1 LIIPSVPT
9 PAPAPSNKENGGEE
23 AQMTGVGKNCNIK
36 KMKKTLN
43 QDINLKKIF
52 KKKQRPKH
60 GMLALLIV
68 FVAILAGAVGAVFT
82 NFYWQG
88 HIFDLLENQGAS
100 IIERNTTVVEEKYL
114 PQTTEEEKT
123 IETVKQVSPS
133 VVSIIISKDV
143 PIVEKYYIDPFG
155 SDFFGGFQIPQ
166 YREKGTEKQQI
177 GSGTGFIISE
187 NGMILT
193 NKHVVL
199 EEEVEYIVL
208 FNSGDKYS
216 AKVLAKD
223 PFYDLAII
231 QIDQSDIKEGDE
243 KSFVPV
249 KLGDS
254 SKLQIG
260 QTVIAIG
267 NALGEFQN
275 TVSVGV
281 VSGLGRNIVATG
293 AGIAESLEGIIQTDA
308 AINPGNS
315 GGPLLNL
322 VGEVIGI
329 NVARST
335 SGENIGFSLPI
346 NMAKRDIEQVKAE
359 GKIVYPFL
367 GIYYTHITEEISKAN
382 NLSVKSGVWVGRD
395 KQGQETEIAVVSNSP
410 AEIAG
415 IKRDDIILE
424 FDNKEITETNSLAKI
439 ILQYSPGDKISLK
452 ILRGEEEFS
461 REVTLI
467 EMED

>member
-1 LIIPSVPT
+1 
-9 PAPAPSNKENGGEE
+9 
-23 AQMTGVGKNCNIK
+23 
-36 KMKKTLN
+36 MKKTLN

-52 KKKQRPKH
+52 KKKQPSKH
-60 GMLALLIV
+60 GALALLIV
-68 FVAILAGAVGAVFT
+68 FVAILAGIAGAIFT
-82 NFYWQG
+82 NFYWEE
-88 HIFDLLENQGAS
+88 HIFGLLENQGIS
-100 IIERNTTVVEEKYL
+100 VIHKDTTIIEEKYL

-123 IETVKQVSPS
+123 IQTVKRVSPS

-166 YREKGTEKQQI
+166 YREKGTEKQQV

-193 NKHVVL
+193 NKHVVS
-199 EEEVEYIVL
+199 EEGVEYIVL
-208 FNSGDKYS
+208 LNSGEKYP

-231 QIDQSDIKEGDE
+231 QINQSDVVEGDE

-346 NMAKRDIEQVKAE
+346 NMAKRDIEQVKVE

-367 GIYYTHITEEISKAN
+367 GIYYAPITEEISKAN
-382 NLSVKSGVWVGRD
+382 DLPVKFGAWVGRD
-395 KQGQETEIAVVSNSP
+395 GQGQKTEIAVVSDSP
-410 AEIAG
+410 AEIAE

-424 FDNKEITETNSLAKI
+424 FDNKKITETNSLAKI
-439 ILQYSPGDKISLK
+439 ILEYSPGDKVSLK
-452 ILRGEEEFS
+452 ILRGEDEFS
-461 REVTLI
+461 REITLT
-467 EMED
+467 ERD

>member
-1 LIIPSVPT
+1 MD
-9 PAPAPSNKENGGEE
+9 NNY
-23 AQMTGVGKNCNIK
+23 IK
-36 KMKKTLN
+36 STERIFHK
-43 QDINLKKIF
+43 DIDLKKIF
-52 KKKQRPKH
+52 KKRRQSKH
-60 GMLALLIV
+60 GILALLII
-68 FVAILAGAVGAVFT
+68 FVAILSGAAGAAFT
-82 NFYWQG
+82 NLYWEE
-88 HIFDLLENQGAS
+88 HIFDLLDNQGVP
-100 IIERNTTVVEEKYL
+100 IIQRDTTIIEEKYL

-133 VVSIIISKDV
+133 VVSIIISKDI
-143 PIVEKYYIDPFG
+143 PILEKYYIDPFG

-166 YREKGTEKQQI
+166 YREKGTEKKQV
-177 GSGTGFIISE
+177 GSGTGFIISKS
-187 NGMILT
+187 GMILT

-199 EEEVEYIVL
+199 EEGVEYIVL
-208 FNSGDKYS
+208 LNSGEKYP
-216 AKVLAKD
+216 AKILAKD

-231 QIDQSDIKEGDE
+231 QIDQSDVADE
-243 KSFVPV
+243 EKKSFSPV

-281 VSGLGRNIVATG
+281 ISGLGRNIVATG

-382 NLSVKSGVWVGRD
+382 DLSVKSGAWVGRD
-395 KQGQETEIAVVSNSP
+395 GQGQETEIAVVSDSP
-410 AEIAG
+410 AEAAG

-424 FDNKEITETNSLAKI
+424 FDNKQITEIDSLAKI
-439 ILQYSPGDKISLK
+439 ILQYSPGDKVSLK
-452 ILRGEEEFS
+452 ILRGEQEFS
-461 REVTLI
+461 REVVLA
-467 EMED
+467 ERE

>member
-1 LIIPSVPT
+1 
-9 PAPAPSNKENGGEE
+9 
-23 AQMTGVGKNCNIK
+23 
-36 KMKKTLN
+36 MKKTLN
-43 QDINLKKIF
+43 QDINLKKFF
-52 KKKQRPKH
+52 KKKQPSKH
-60 GMLALLIV
+60 GALALLIV
-68 FVAILAGAVGAVFT
+68 FVAILAGIAGAIFT
-82 NFYWQG
+82 NFYWEK
-88 HIFDLLENQGAS
+88 HIFDLLENQGIS
-100 IIERNTTVVEEKYL
+100 VIHKDTTIIEEKYL

-123 IETVKQVSPS
+123 IQTVKQVSPS
-133 VVSIIISKDV
+133 VVSIIISRDV
-143 PIVEKYYIDPFG
+143 PIVEKYYINPFN

-166 YREKGTEKQQI
+166 YREKGTEKQQV

-193 NKHVVL
+193 NKHVVS
-199 EEEVEYIVL
+199 EEGVEYIVL
-208 FNSGDKYS
+208 LNSGEKYP

-231 QIDQSDIKEGDE
+231 QINQSDVVEGDE

-346 NMAKRDIEQVKAE
+346 NMAKRDIEQVKVE

-367 GIYYTHITEEISKAN
+367 GIYYAPITEEISKAN
-382 NLSVKSGVWVGRD
+382 DLPVKFGAWVGRD
-395 KQGQETEIAVVSNSP
+395 GQGQKTEIAVVSDSP
-410 AEIAG
+410 AEIAE

-424 FDNKEITETNSLAKI
+424 FDNKKITETNSLAKI
-439 ILQYSPGDKISLK
+439 ILEYSPGDNISLK

-461 REVTLI
+461 SEVTLI
-467 EMED
+467 EWED

>member
-1 LIIPSVPT
+1 MV
-9 PAPAPSNKENGGEE
+9 
-23 AQMTGVGKNCNIK
+23 
-36 KMKKTLN
+36 
-43 QDINLKKIF
+43 
-52 KKKQRPKH
+52 
-60 GMLALLIV
+60 
-68 FVAILAGAVGAVFT
+68 ILSSATGAVFT
-82 NFYWQG
+82 NLYWED
-88 HIFDLLENQGAS
+88 HIFDLLENQGVP
-100 IIERNTTVVEEKYL
+100 IVRRDTTIVEEKYL

-123 IETVKQVSPS
+123 IKTVKQVSPS
-133 VVSIIISKDV
+133 VVSIIISRDV
-143 PIVEKYYIDPFG
+143 PIVEKYYINPFN

-166 YREKGTEKQQI
+166 YREKGTEKQQV

-193 NKHVVL
+193 NKHVVS
-199 EEEVEYIVL
+199 EEGVEYIVL
-208 FNSGDKYS
+208 LNSGEKYS

-231 QIDQSDIKEGDE
+231 QINQSDVVEGDE

-346 NMAKRDIEQVKAE
+346 NMAKRDIEQVKVE

-367 GIYYTHITEEISKAN
+367 GIYYAPITEEISKVN
-382 NLSVKSGVWVGRD
+382 DLSVKLGAWVGRD
-395 KQGQETEIAVVSNSP
+395 GQGQKTEIAVVSDSP
-410 AEIAG
+410 AEIAE

-424 FDNKEITETNSLAKI
+424 FDNKKITETNSLAKI
-439 ILQYSPGDKISLK
+439 ILEYSPGDKVSLK
-452 ILRGEEEFS
+452 ILRGEDEFS

-467 EMED
+467 ERKD

>member
-1 LIIPSVPT
+1 
-9 PAPAPSNKENGGEE
+9 
-23 AQMTGVGKNCNIK
+23 
-36 KMKKTLN
+36 MKKILN
-43 QDINLKKIF
+43 QDIDFKKILKK
-52 KKKQRPKH
+52 KRQPKH
-60 GMLALLIV
+60 GILALLIV
-68 FVAILAGAVGAVFT
+68 LVAILSGATGAVFT
-82 NFYWQG
+82 NFYWQN
-88 HIFDLLENQGAS
+88 HVFDLLENQGSS
-100 IIERNTTVVEEKYL
+100 IIQRNTTVVEEKYL

-123 IETVKQVSPS
+123 IQTVKQVSPS

-166 YREKGTEKQQI
+166 YREKGTEKQQV
-177 GSGTGFIISE
+177 GSGTGFIISKS
-187 NGMILT
+187 GMILT
-193 NKHVVL
+193 NKHVVS
-199 EEEVEYIVL
+199 EEGVEYIVL
-208 FNSGDKYS
+208 LNSGEKYP

-231 QIDQSDIKEGDE
+231 QIDQSDIVESE
-243 KSFVPV
+243 RKSFFPV

-281 VSGLGRNIVATG
+281 ISGLGRNIVATG

-367 GIYYTHITEEISKAN
+367 GIYYTNITEEISKAN
-382 NLSVKSGVWVGRD
+382 DLPVKSGAWVGRD
-395 KQGQETEIAVVSNSP
+395 GQGQETEIAVVPDSP

-415 IKRDDIILE
+415 LKRDDIILE
-424 FDNKEITETNSLAKI
+424 FDNKQITEIDSLAKM
-439 ILQYSPGDKISLK
+439 ILQYSPGDNISLK
-452 ILRGEEEFS
+452 ILRDGEKIS
-461 REVTLI
+461 REVILT
-467 EMED
+467 ERKD

>member
-1 LIIPSVPT
+1 
-9 PAPAPSNKENGGEE
+9 
-23 AQMTGVGKNCNIK
+23 
-36 KMKKTLN
+36 MKKIFN
-43 QDINLKKIF
+43 QNIDLKKIF
-52 KKKQRPKH
+52 KKRRQPRH
-60 GMLALLIV
+60 GILALLIV
-68 FVAILAGAVGAVFT
+68 FVAILSGVAGAVFT
-82 NFYWQG
+82 NLYWED
-88 HIFDLLENQGAS
+88 HIFDLLENQRAP
-100 IIERNTTVVEEKYL
+100 IIRKNTTIVEEKYL

-123 IETVKQVSPS
+123 IQTVKQVSPS

-143 PIVEKYYIDPFG
+143 PILEKYYIDPLG
-155 SDFFGGFQIPQ
+155 SDFFGDLQIPK
-166 YREKGTEKQQI
+166 YREKGTEKKEI
-177 GSGTGFIISE
+177 GSGTGFIISKD
-187 NGMILT
+187 GMILT
-193 NKHVVL
+193 NKHVIS
-199 EEEVEYIVL
+199 EEDAEYIVL
-208 FNSGDKYS
+208 LNSGEKYP
-216 AKVLAKD
+216 AKILARD

-231 QIDQSDIKEGDE
+231 QIDQSDVADE
-243 KSFVPV
+243 EKKSFFSV

-293 AGIAESLEGIIQTDA
+293 AGTAESLEGIIQTDA

-322 VGEVIGI
+322 AGEVIGI

-346 NMAKRDIEQVKAE
+346 NMAKRDIEQVKKE

-382 NLSVKSGVWVGRD
+382 DLLVESGAWVGRD
-395 KQGQETEIAVVSNSP
+395 GQGQETEIAVVPDSP
-410 AEIAG
+410 AEAVG

-424 FDNKEITETNSLAKI
+424 FDNKKITEKDSLAKM
-439 ILQYSPGDKISLK
+439 ILQYSPGDKILLK
-452 ILRGEEEFS
+452 VLRGEQEFS
-461 REVTLI
+461 YEITLTERE
-467 EMED
+467 D

>member
-1 LIIPSVPT
+1 MEIFFHR
-9 PAPAPSNKENGGEE
+9 
-23 AQMTGVGKNCNIK
+23 NI
-36 KMKKTLN
+36 
-43 QDINLKKIF
+43 DLKKIF
-52 KKKQRPKH
+52 KKRRQSRH
-60 GMLALLIV
+60 GTLAFLII
-68 FVAILAGAVGAVFT
+68 FVVILSSATGAVFT
-82 NFYWQG
+82 NLYWED
-88 HIFDLLENQGAS
+88 HIFDLLENQGVP
-100 IIERNTTVVEEKYL
+100 IVRRDTTIVEEKYL

-123 IETVKQVSPS
+123 IKTVKQVSPS
-133 VVSIIISKDV
+133 VVSIIISKDI
-143 PIVEKYYIDPFG
+143 PILEKYYINPFG
-155 SDFFGGFQIPQ
+155 SDFFEGLQIPK
-166 YREKGTEKQQI
+166 YREKGTEKKEV
-177 GSGTGFIISE
+177 GSGTGFIISKD
-187 NGMILT
+187 GMILT

-199 EEEVEYIVL
+199 EEEAEYTVL
-208 FNSGDKYS
+208 LNSGKKYP
-216 AKVLAKD
+216 AKILARD

-231 QIDQSDIKEGDE
+231 QIDQGMTTEAE
-243 KSFVPV
+243 KKTFIPV

-293 AGIAESLEGIIQTDA
+293 AGTAESLEGIIQTDA

-322 VGEVIGI
+322 TGEVIGI

-346 NMAKRDIEQVKAE
+346 NMAKRDIEQVKKE

-367 GIYYTHITEEISKAN
+367 GIYYTHITKEISKAN
-382 NLSVKSGVWVGRD
+382 DLLVDSGAWIGRD
-395 KQGQETEIAVVSNSP
+395 GQGQKTEIAVVPDSP
-410 AEIAG
+410 AEAVG

-424 FDNKEITETNSLAKI
+424 FDNKKITEKDSLAKM
-439 ILQYSPGDKISLK
+439 ILQYSPGDKVLLK
-452 ILRGEEEFS
+452 VLRGEQEFS
-461 REVTLI
+461 YEITLTERE
-467 EMED
+467 D

>member
-1 LIIPSVPT
+1 L
-9 PAPAPSNKENGGEE
+9 EE
-23 AQMTGVGKNCNIK
+23 DAEYTVL
-36 KMKKTLN
+36 LN
-43 QDINLKKIF
+43 D
-52 KKKQRPKH
+52 
-60 GMLALLIV
+60 G
-68 FVAILAGAVGAVFT
+68 
-82 NFYWQG
+82 
-88 HIFDLLENQGAS
+88 
-100 IIERNTTVVEEKYL
+100 EKY
-114 PQTTEEEKT
+114 P
-123 IETVKQVSPS
+123 
-133 VVSIIISKDV
+133 
-143 PIVEKYYIDPFG
+143 
-155 SDFFGGFQIPQ
+155 
-166 YREKGTEKQQI
+166 
-177 GSGTGFIISE
+177 
-187 NGMILT
+187 
-193 NKHVVL
+193 
-199 EEEVEYIVL
+199 
-208 FNSGDKYS
+208 

-231 QIDQSDIKEGDE
+231 QINQSDVVEGDE

-346 NMAKRDIEQVKAE
+346 NMAKRDIEQVKVE

-367 GIYYTHITEEISKAN
+367 GIYYAPITEEISKAN
-382 NLSVKSGVWVGRD
+382 DLPVKFGAWVGRD
-395 KQGQETEIAVVSNSP
+395 GQGQKTEIAVVSDSP
-410 AEIAG
+410 AEIAE

-424 FDNKEITETNSLAKI
+424 FDNKKITETNSLAKI
-439 ILQYSPGDKISLK
+439 ILEYSPGDKVSLK
-452 ILRGEEEFS
+452 ILRGEDEFS
-461 REVTLI
+461 REITLT
-467 EMED
+467 ERD